1 MNMDNEPR
9 MQDRSPEGQMF
20 AIESEIKNMM
30 KDYEIAVRSGDNQ
43 RAQMIADQIGK
54 LEEMKIEIQ
63 SKFVSEEGDPM
74 GMNLSM
80 PSIYNYRLRK
90 SLESGNIDDIKSEQ
104 KGIRNSAIRD
114 MDMIQNSGMMQDD
127 PNYAERMMQ
136 MLKGVRGNYAEGD
149 EVKKGGPL
157 GLGII
162 KAIRGGV
169 GSAFTDPMSAQNYAM
184 NAMKGRMKQDEPT
197 IREMFEKEF
206 KQARMEGKEIFEFMG
221 KMYNTKTAEEVQG
234 MSRGGEFPDLTGDG
248 QVTQAD
254 ILKGRGVYAGGGS
267 VGGISPEDNKMIQRA
282 FSTQSGFDV
291 GRTAQMLK
299 NILVKK
305 YPNIPEPQINAIL
318 SKGIED
324 YSSRPPVPNM
334 AEGGEAIG
342 DDLAGMAMSEEE
354 AMAEVGNAEK
364 EMAMIQQLVT
374 VVQQLLAEGISEDD
388 LVAFLKEQGLD
399 DEDIDSLMQMV
410 LQSQSTEAPDQIGQE
425 LQGMM

>member
-30 KDYEIAVRSGDNQ
+30 KEYEVAVRSGDNQ
-43 RAQMIADQIGK
+43 RAQMIADQVGK

-63 SKFVSEEGDPM
+63 NEMSNEGRGDIY
-74 GMNLSM
+74 NLDRSNL
-80 PSIYNYRLRK
+80 YNYRLRK

-104 KGIRNSAIRD
+104 KGIRNSALQEIES
-114 MDMIQNSGMMQDD
+114 IQTSGQLDEYPDYYTKEIEKLSRFGM
-127 PNYAERMMQ
+127 
-136 MLKGVRGNYAEGD
+136 AEGD
-149 EVKKGGPL
+149 EVKKSGPL

-162 KAIRGGV
+162 EAIRGGV

-254 ILKGRGVYAGGGS
+254 ILKGRGV
-267 VGGISPEDNKMIQRA
+267 E
-282 FSTQSGFDV
+282 F
-291 GRTAQMLK
+291 
-299 NILVKK
+299 
-305 YPNIPEPQINAIL
+305 
-318 SKGIED
+318 
-324 YSSRPPVPNM
+324 

-342 DDLAGMAMSEEE
+342 EDLAGMAMSQEE

-410 LQSQSTEAPDQIGQE
+410 LQSQSEQ
-425 LQGMM
+425 